1 MNRALQHTLRDERG
15 ASIGIAL
22 VFFLICAIVGSV
34 VVTAASVNAKAV
46 QTHKDLQ
53 QDEYSMA
60 SAADLIAQQLGG
72 EDTILDEDYE
82 ARPAPCVTVSISY
95 KPDEKPSV
103 DVSKVYSEVGKG
115 FWTKDRTA
123 TILACREQGIPYT
136 IGDSSSDRL
145 VVHPPFESKAMD
157 PVYGKVTVDADLNV
171 TVELSLDEELS
182 ASSPYNM
189 TVSVQCTPT
198 YDAAGRLAAFTYGDN
213 TVVKKASGGQS

>member
-15 ASIGIAL
+15 ASIVIAL

-72 EDTILDEDYE
+72 EDKT
-82 ARPAPCVTVSISY
+82 RSAPCVTVSISY
-95 KPDEKPSV
+95 GPDEKPSV

-198 YDAAGRLAAFTYGDN
+198 YDAAGRLTAFSYGKN

>member
-15 ASIGIAL
+15 ASIVIAL

-72 EDTILDEDYE
+72 EDKT
-82 ARPAPCVTVSISY
+82 RSAPCVTVAISY
-95 KPDEKPSV
+95 GPDEKPSV
-103 DVSKVYSEVGKG
+103 DVSKVYSEVGKS
-115 FWTKDRTA
+115 FWTKERAA

-157 PVYGKVTVDADLNV
+157 PAYGKVTVDADLNV

-198 YDAAGRLAAFTYGDN
+198 YDAAGRLTAFSYGKN